1 MKQKYGNILENR
13 FFSTQK
19 TALPRGG
26 ARKERAAH
34 NSLCQPRNRAEP
46 RATSRACRGALS
58 PACMRMRVRRGVR
71 WARGGACVA
80 VRVCVCRA
88 CRRVRAGRAAEPP
101 ILPKSVDPSV
111 FPPYLQEGVRIN
123 MRGYA
128 ARRPAKHFSANEKKD
143 YTVSRCPAPGGCG
156 RAVKGRK
163 LPSGI
168 PGLPP
173 GTYILYPVR
182 KNFSRRQI

>member
-1 MKQKYGNILENR
+1 MKQKYGNIPENR

-58 PACMRMRVRRGVR
+58 PACMRVR
-71 WARGGACVA
+71 WRALGVSACGAYACVG
-80 VRVCVCRA
+80 RVGVCAQGARRSRRF
-88 CRRVRAGRAAEPP
+88 CR
-101 ILPKSVDPSV
+101 KSVDPSV

>member
-1 MKQKYGNILENR
+1 MATSRKIG
-13 FFSTQK
+13 FFLRKKPRSPTGERARNVLRTMPSVSPEIARK
-19 TALPRGG
+19 PARHPALAAGRCLPRVCVCGG
-26 ARKERAAH
+26 ARW
-34 NSLCQPRNRAEP
+34 
-46 RATSRACRGALS
+46 ACR
-58 PACMRMRVRRGVR
+58 RVG
-71 WARGGACVA
+71 
-80 VRVCVCRA
+80 VCVCRA
-88 CRRVRAGRAAEPP
+88 CARRARRARSRRRSRRFCR
-101 ILPKSVDPSV
+101 KSVDPSV

-156 RAVKGRK
+156 RAVKGRE

>member
-1 MKQKYGNILENR
+1 MGERARSVLRTTLSVSPEIARKSARHPALAAGR
-13 FFSTQK
+13 C
-19 TALPRGG
+19 LPRVCVCGG
-26 ARKERAAH
+26 ARWACWRA
-34 NSLCQPRNRAEP
+34 
-46 RATSRACRGALS
+46 G
-58 PACMRMRVRRGVR
+58 
-71 WARGGACVA
+71 
-80 VRVCVCRA
+80 VCVCRA
-88 CRRVRAGRAAEPP
+88 CRRVRAQGAQGAFPAAEPP
-101 ILPKSVDPSV
+101 ILPKSVDLSV

-156 RAVKGRK
+156 RAVKGRE

>member
-1 MKQKYGNILENR
+1 MATSRKIGFFYAKNR
-13 FFSTQK
+13 APPRGSAQGTCCARLSLSAPK
-19 TALPRGG
+19 SRGTPRDIPRLPRGAVSRVCACAV
-26 ARKERAAH
+26 ARVGRV
-34 NSLCQPRNRAEP
+34 
-46 RATSRACRGALS
+46 GV
-58 PACMRMRVRRGVR
+58 PAY
-71 WARGGACVA
+71 ACVG
-80 VRVCVCRA
+80 RVGVCARRA
-88 CRRVRAGRAAEPP
+88 RRARSRRRSRRFCR
-101 ILPKSVDPSV
+101 KSVDPSV